1 MPAGIHQKITGQ
13 LKIAHRGGA
22 YEVPQKVHVESV
34 RIDQIYM
41 PVYPLGVT
49 KTDAI
54 SKLQAQLEE
63 QVSVMKA
70 ALDESNES
78 ASGEETKSEGKYD
91 TRAVE
96 ASYLAQAQDEQLA
109 LAEAAKETLSR
120 FSPEA
125 YDISDT
131 IASGAL
137 VETELDGEISF
148 YLLAPVGGGLTLDF
162 LGCELTVITPESRL
176 FQELLGKKMGDLLE
190 DPPLMI
196 TGLE

>member
-1 MPAGIHQKITGQ
+1 
-13 LKIAHRGGA
+13 
-22 YEVPQKVHVESV
+22 
-34 RIDQIYM
+34 
-41 PVYPLGVT
+41 
-49 KTDAI
+49 
-54 SKLQAQLEE
+54 
-63 QVSVMKA
+63 MKA